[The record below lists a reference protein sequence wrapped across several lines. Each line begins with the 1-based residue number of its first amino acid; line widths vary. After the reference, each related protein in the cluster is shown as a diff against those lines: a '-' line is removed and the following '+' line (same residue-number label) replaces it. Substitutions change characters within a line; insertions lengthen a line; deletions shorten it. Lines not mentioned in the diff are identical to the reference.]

1 MLWAEEETWK
11 SLGKAYRL
19 MKSMKAGFRTQ
30 FVQAAY
36 AECWV
41 ARKLVEAGYDVRFHE
56 KGCDLSV
63 VLSGANS
70 ALQKVK
76 FEVKH
81 SEDNKEPDKYGHG
94 FASWV
99 ISRPQVE
106 DEKFD
111 LCVLVRDSLRR
122 EEPDAAYVFRRQEIA
137 KTKPVEVNAPKL
149 DYYLWDSEY
158 FEDIIKEDEWM
169 RLAVSPLVG
178 SLHRNPALFQ
188 NRWIKILSGG
198 LQSLMQNNVGE

>member
-11 SLGKAYRL
+11 SLRKAYRL
-19 MKSMKAGFRTQ
+19 MKSMKTGFRTQ

-41 ARKLVEAGYDVRFHE
+41 AYKLVEAGYDVRFHE
-56 KGCDLSV
+56 KGCDVSV
-63 VLSGANS
+63 ALSGANS
-70 ALQKVK
+70 TVRNVR

-81 SEDNKEPDKYGHG
+81 SEDNKQPDKHGHG

-99 ISRPQVE
+99 ISIPQVE
-106 DEKFD
+106 DKKFD

-122 EEPDAAYVFRRQEIA
+122 EEPDVVYVFKCQEIA
-137 KTKPVEVNAPKL
+137 KTKPVEVNAPKR

-158 FEDIIKEDEWM
+158 FGEIIKDDEWM
-169 RLAVSPLVG
+169 RMAVNPLVE
-178 SLHRNPALFQ
+178 SLIEIQLCS
-188 NRWIKILSGG
+188 KIDG
-198 LQSLMQNNVGE
+198 